1 MSRKKSEIDRKQ
13 INITLNNHNK
23 LKVIAAIEGKKINEL
38 ADEIISDFFVNNYKE
53 LINSLLNGTEGK
65 RKTSSTKSRSK
76 AKTKEKLKTE
86 EKNEEIEDAPIEDI
100 EDTSNEDIED
110 SSNEDIEDVSNEEVE
125 EAPSMEVE
133 DSSNEEIEDT
143 PSEEVEDTSNEEVEI
158 VIDQKEVKNE
168 VKEEVTTTSDN
179 DNKMPT
185 PEITLDEDDYSS
197 EGFFNP
203 TGYYKDE
210 NN

>member
-38 ADEIISDFFVNNYKE
+38 ADEIISDFFVNNYKD

-100 EDTSNEDIED
+100 EYT
-110 SSNEDIEDVSNEEVE
+110 SNEEVE
-125 EAPSMEVE
+125 EAPSVEVE
-133 DSSNEEIEDT
+133 DTSNEEIEDD
-143 PSEEVEDTSNEEVEI
+143 PSEEVEI

-179 DNKMPT
+179 DNKIPT
-185 PEITLDEDDYSS
+185 PEITSDEDDYSS

-203 TGYYKDE
+203 TGYYNDE

>member
-38 ADEIISDFFVNNYKE
+38 ADEIISDFFVNNYKD

-100 EDTSNEDIED
+100 EYT
-110 SSNEDIEDVSNEEVE
+110 SNEEVE
-125 EAPSMEVE
+125 EAPSVEVE
-133 DSSNEEIEDT
+133 DTSNEEIEDT
-143 PSEEVEDTSNEEVEI
+143 LSEEVEDTSNEEIEDDPSEEVEI

-179 DNKMPT
+179 DNKIPT
-185 PEITLDEDDYSS
+185 PEITSDEDDYSS

-203 TGYYKDE
+203 TGYYNDE